1 MKMRRLISLILK
13 ETVGFLFLRLGGVYF
28 LKYKLRDQPYLIV
41 LNYHNFSE
49 YNNYRL
55 KRGKTLKSGYG
66 SNFNK
71 QIRFLNKHFQFSYP
85 NEFFGDKTTSGIHIL
100 ITFDDGY
107 KDNYDIAFPIL
118 KQHNAKVIFFIV
130 TNIIG
135 TNDWLTHDKLRFLV
149 EKKYKSENEV
159 ETCLKKMNQGHSIAT
174 WIKQNENLI
183 AIPEQRLMMNWKEV
197 EEIDKEGF
205 KIAPHTHQHSILS
218 FLDYT
223 KQEGEIQTSIKTLE
237 SKLKKICNYF
247 AYPNG
252 LYNADSLNVLNK
264 SAIQYGF
271 TTQPGFNS
279 KENAPLQLKRIG
291 VNASDS
297 IGVLLLKLYLNRKK

>member
-1 MKMRRLISLILK
+1 M
-13 ETVGFLFLRLGGVYF
+13 
-28 LKYKLRDQPYLIV
+28 IV

>member
-1 MKMRRLISLILK
+1 MIK
-13 ETVGFLFLRLGGVYF
+13 ETIGFLFLRLGGIYF
-28 LKYKLRDQPYLIV
+28 LKYRLKDQPYLVI

-49 YNNYRL
+49 YNNYKL
-55 KRGKTLKSGYG
+55 NRGKTLKSGYG

-71 QIRFLNKHFQFSYP
+71 QIRFLKKHFKFSYP

-100 ITFDDGY
+100 LTFDDGY

-118 KQHNAKVIFFIV
+118 KKQNVKVIFFIV
-130 TNIIG
+130 THIIG
-135 TNDWLTHDKLRFLV
+135 TSDWLTHDKLRFLV
-149 EKKYKSENEV
+149 EKKYKREKEV
-159 ETCLKKMNQGHSIAT
+159 EAALKRMNQGHSIET
-174 WIKQNENLI
+174 WIKQNEKLI
-183 AIPEQRLMMNWKEV
+183 ETSEQRVMMNWEEV
-197 EEIDKEGF
+197 KEIDKYGF

-223 KQEGEIQTSIKTLE
+223 KQEDEIQTSIETLE
-237 SKLKKICNYF
+237 SKLQKPCNYF

-252 LYNADSLNVLNK
+252 LYNADSLKILNK

-271 TTQPGFNS
+271 TTQPGFNVQ
-279 KENAPLQLKRIG
+279 ENTPLELKRLG